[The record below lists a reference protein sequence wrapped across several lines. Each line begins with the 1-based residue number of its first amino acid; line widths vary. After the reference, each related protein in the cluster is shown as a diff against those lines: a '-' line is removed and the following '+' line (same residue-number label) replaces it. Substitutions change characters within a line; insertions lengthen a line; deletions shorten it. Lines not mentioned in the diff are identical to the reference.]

1 LEQVTNEID
10 AKAYKKATPILA
22 KYYKISPE
30 DVGAKFI
37 EAACKYRDGDKS
49 GANTIWKETDKKMS
63 ALNNLDE
70 FGEVDKMFFRTGVF
84 ETVEC
89 WINSKQIDKAKKLLD
104 KVAPWFEDDEEY
116 KTRYEGLNL

>member
-1 LEQVTNEID
+1 
-10 AKAYKKATPILA
+10 
-22 KYYKISPE
+22 
-30 DVGAKFI
+30 
-37 EAACKYRDGDKS
+37 
-49 GANTIWKETDKKMS
+49 
-63 ALNNLDE
+63 
-70 FGEVDKMFFRTGVF
+70 MFFRTGVF